1 MDITAIAIVGIIGA
15 TIVSLTKH
23 FSANRTP
30 KAANDQMAQEHEKM
44 QRELIT
50 MSKRLEVLE
59 KIVTDEKY
67 HLNKEFEALK
77 D

>member
-15 TIVSLTKH
+15 TVVSLTKH
-23 FSANRTP
+23 FSANRSP
-30 KAANDQMAQEHEKM
+30 KAANEKMAHDYEKM
-44 QRELIT
+44 QSDLLAMT
-50 MSKRLEVLE
+50 KRLEVLE

-67 HLNKEFEALK
+67 NLHKEFDALK

>member
-15 TIVSLTKH
+15 TVVSLTKH
-23 FSANRTP
+23 FSANRVP
-30 KAANDQMAQEHEKM
+30 KAANDQMTIEYEKM
-44 QRELIT
+44 QKDLLT

-67 HLNKEFEALK
+67 NLNKEFEALK